1 MAEEPQS
8 RPASRQSESPLS
20 LPKKWLEMYEEF
32 VTKNAGA
39 VSQIESSLRS
49 LTYIVPARFKD
60 AEIASESIHSGI
72 QLLSLY
78 HDSLLEKAL
87 KNLPASIQRPPQS
100 PHTRYTKFWTQK
112 SSAYK
117 NIALMV
123 TMIQYT
129 ELLWEMAARRKG
141 QKIRWRV
148 VVVLEAVK
156 AICRLLMLHLT
167 KSRPIVNP
175 PLPEREVEAA
185 HLEEADMFG
194 SPPPEPES
202 WTMPRTGL
210 RLPSIPAT
218 DISNYLLTKVLTAED
233 IKPPSQLLHK
243 VKGTGML
250 AEVLWIVRPLV
261 YAMAMQR
268 WRHDKKSW
276 RPWLLGFGLE
286 YAARQLAKK
295 DLSETIPGGLRGLT
309 GLEKEELK
317 RRAVSMGWW
326 ALRGACYE
334 NITRA
339 WFTFIAEKLKGKP
352 LLGLLGGLVED
363 YQYLWDNYYFSS
375 M

>member
-1 MAEEPQS
+1 MDEHSQS
-8 RPASRQSESPLS
+8 DYSTNDSALS
-20 LPKKWLEMYEEF
+20 LPKKWLTLYEDF

-78 HDSLLEKAL
+78 HDSLLSRAMKA
-87 KNLPASIQRPPQS
+87 LPASIQRPPQT
-100 PHTRYTKFWTQK
+100 PHARYTRFWTQK

-141 QKIRWRV
+141 QRIRWRV
-148 VVVLEAVK
+148 VVILEAIK
-156 AICRLLMLHLT
+156 AVCRLLLLHLT
-167 KSRPIVNP
+167 KSRPIVSP
-175 PLPEREVEAA
+175 PLPEREVDPAQ
-185 HLEEADMFG
+185 LEDADSIS

-202 WTMPRTGL
+202 WTMPRTGQ

-218 DISNYLLTKVLTAED
+218 DIPNFLLTKVLTAED
-233 IKPPSQLLHK
+233 IKPPAQLLHK
-243 VKGTGML
+243 LKGTGMI
-250 AEVLWIVRPLV
+250 AEILWVVRPVL
-261 YAMAMQR
+261 YAMAMQK

-276 RPWLLGFGLE
+276 RPWLIGFGLE
-286 YAARQLAKK
+286 YAARQLAKR
-295 DLSETIPGGLRGLT
+295 DMSETIPGGLRGLT

-317 RRAVSMGWW
+317 RRAMSMGWW
-326 ALRGACYE
+326 ALRGAAYE
-334 NITRA
+334 NVTRA
-339 WFTFIAEKLKGKP
+339 WFTYVSEKLKDKP
-352 LLGLLGGLVED
+352 LIGLLGGLIED